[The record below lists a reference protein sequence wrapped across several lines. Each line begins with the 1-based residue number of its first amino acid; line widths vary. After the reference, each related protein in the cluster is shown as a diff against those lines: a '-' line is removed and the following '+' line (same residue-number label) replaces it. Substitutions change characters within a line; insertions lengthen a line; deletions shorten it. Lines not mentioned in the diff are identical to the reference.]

1 MKGRKILVSF
11 LVVIAILGY
20 VGCSIYLFKFSFS
33 ILDDSGKLPE
43 NFAEEMNSSL
53 AYITTGL
60 TGLVGS
66 IVAIAFGVQAP
77 KPLAPPG
84 AAAVPEMKKQTQ
96 PFNNINFQHLGSF
109 IQPTKG
115 LPAQADIVDKKNK
128 NDRQGVF
135 GFIYALAYILIGL
148 SAIVIWI
155 INEDQTIESVSHM
168 ATSFFGMMIPIVAG
182 FFSNNK
188 Q

>member
-1 MKGRKILVSF
+1 MKGRKTLVSI

-20 VGCSIYLFKFSFS
+20 VACSIYLFKFSFS

-43 NFAEEMNSSL
+43 NFAEELNSSL

-77 KPLAPPG
+77 KAPPSLQG
-84 AAAVPEMKKQTQ
+84 AAAVPETQ
-96 PFNNINFQHLGSF
+96 RQRTQFDNINFRRLGSF
-109 IQPTKG
+109 MQPKEG
-115 LPAQADIVDKKNK
+115 LPAQADVIDNNKK
-128 NDRQGVF
+128 NDRQGIF

-188 Q
+188 